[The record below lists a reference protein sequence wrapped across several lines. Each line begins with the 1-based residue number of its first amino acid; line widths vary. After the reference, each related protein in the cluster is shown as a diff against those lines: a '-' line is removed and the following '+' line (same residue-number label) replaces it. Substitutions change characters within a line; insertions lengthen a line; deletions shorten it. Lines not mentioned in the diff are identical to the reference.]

1 MIRVLRK
8 KWESIPIT
16 VRISVAYAVC
26 NIMQRSISII
36 TLPLFTRLLTTEQ
49 YGQSTIYS
57 SWNSILSIFLTLN
70 LAYGSFSTA
79 MVKFEK
85 DRDGYIA
92 SVEGICLALSI
103 IFLVIYLPFTKH
115 WNQLFELP
123 TGILVLMVAE
133 LLASNAILLWSGKQR
148 FEFKYKSVIA
158 VSLINIILVPIVG
171 YFFVIFSEEKG
182 YARIV
187 GQALVNIAFGGS
199 FFLMNAIKGK
209 KIFNQKYWKYALSF
223 NVPLII
229 YYLSQVIFN
238 TSDRIMVSH
247 YLGKDKAALY
257 GVAYSLATVL
267 TFILTAI
274 NNSYVPWF
282 FGKLKVGK
290 EMENKTVS
298 CAIAL
303 LMAVLLLGVIWF
315 SPEIILIM
323 AGTRYEEAIW
333 AVPPVAMSM
342 LLLLYTQFFINI
354 EFFYEEKNSLV
365 WASIGAAIV
374 NIILNM
380 LLIPRFG
387 FVAAAYTTLISYF
400 VFCFAN
406 YRAMVD
412 VLDKNGKL
420 NQSYNYKW
428 LIAILIIFLLFGF
441 IGMMLYP
448 YIIIR
453 IAAVI
458 AVLIIIWNNKNR
470 ILEYIKI
477 FKKE

>member
-1 MIRVLRK
+1 MIRVLKK

-16 VRISVAYAVC
+16 VRISMAYAVC
-26 NIMQRSISII
+26 NIMQRSISIV

-79 MVKFEK
+79 MIKFEK

-92 SVEGICLALSI
+92 SVEGICLVLSI
-103 IFLVIYLPFTKH
+103 IFLAIYLPFAKH

-123 TGILVLMVAE
+123 TEILVLMVAE
-133 LLASNAILLWSGKQR
+133 LLASNAILLWSGRQR
-148 FEFKYKSVIA
+148 FEFKYKTVIA
-158 VSLINIILVPIVG
+158 VSLMNIILVPVAG
-171 YFFVIFSEEKG
+171 YFFVIYSEEKG

-199 FFLMNAIKGK
+199 FFFRNAIKGK
-209 KIFNQKYWKYALSF
+209 KIFNWKYWRYALGF
-223 NVPLII
+223 NIPLIV

-257 GVAYSLATVL
+257 GVAYSLATIL

-282 FGKLKVGK
+282 FGKLKAGD
-290 EMENKTVS
+290 ELENKTVS
-298 CAIAL
+298 CAIAI

-323 AGTRYEEAIW
+323 AGRRYEEAIW

-354 EFFYEEKNSLV
+354 EFFYEEKKSLI

-406 YRAMVD
+406 YRAMAD

-428 LIAILIIFLLFGF
+428 LIVILVIFLLLGF
-441 IGMMLYP
+441 AGMMLYP
-448 YIIIR
+448 YIIVR
-453 IAAVI
+453 IAAVC
-458 AVLIIIWNNKNR
+458 AVLIIIWSNKKG
-470 ILEYIKI
+470 ILKYIRI

>member
-1 MIRVLRK
+1 MISVLRK

-92 SVEGICLALSI
+92 SVEGICLTLSI
-103 IFLVIYLPFTKH
+103 IFLVIYLPFAKH
-115 WNQLFELP
+115 WNQFFELP
-123 TGILVLMVAE
+123 TAILVLMVAE

-158 VSLINIILVPIVG
+158 ISLISIILVPIAG
-171 YFFVIFSEEKG
+171 YFFVVYSEEKG

-199 FFLMNAIKGK
+199 FFFLNIIKGK
-209 KIFNQKYWKYALSF
+209 RIFNWKYWKYALSF
-223 NVPLII
+223 NIPLIV
-229 YYLSQVIFN
+229 YYLSQVVFN

-282 FGKLKVGK
+282 FGKLKAGK
-290 EMENKTVS
+290 ELENKNVS

-323 AGTRYEEAIW
+323 AGTQYEEAVW

-354 EFFYEEKNSLV
+354 EFFYEEKKSLV
-365 WASIGAAIV
+365 WASIGAASV

-380 LLIPRFG
+380 LLIPQFG

-406 YRAMVD
+406 YQVM
-412 VLDKNGKL
+412 KNILNKKGKL
-420 NQSYNYKW
+420 NQSYDYQW
-428 LIAILIIFLLFGF
+428 LIAILIIFLLLGF

-453 IAAVI
+453 IAAVFV
-458 AVLIIIWNNKNR
+458 VLIIIWSNKKK
-470 ILEYIKI
+470 LLKFVKM